1 MELGNPFKVVVH
13 YLLIRVMVSLEYHWD
28 RFPMV
33 SVLVCMVTHGEG
45 HTVGHDVRL

>member
-1 MELGNPFKVVVH
+1 MDLGNPFEVVVH
-13 YLLIRVMVSLEYHWD
+13 YLLIRGIVSLDYWD